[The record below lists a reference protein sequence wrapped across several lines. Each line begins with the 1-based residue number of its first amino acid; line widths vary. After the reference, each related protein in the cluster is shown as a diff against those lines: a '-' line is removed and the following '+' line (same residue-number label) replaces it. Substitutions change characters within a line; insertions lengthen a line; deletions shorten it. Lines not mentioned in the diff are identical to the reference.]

1 MKTLK
6 IKYLMTV
13 LLLLIYSSSNSQSD
27 TNKIYFTNDISI
39 DYNEGLKEAVSYSTG
54 KKTFVDF
61 NQTIHNI
68 SKLRILNDSIISVTN
83 QSRSDVQLNIDK
95 INSVSIKSGGNTA
108 LGIALGA
115 LAGLGI
121 GLIVGAATDKHDHK
135 SGGWGIDFYVSPTA
149 VGALTGISLGAL
161 IGGIIGGN
169 IPGYKNYDLN
179 YNNLDKKKELK
190 RVLDINKKLNDH

>member
-1 MKTLK
+1 MKAQK
-6 IKYLMTV
+6 IKNLMTIMI
-13 LLLLIYSSSNSQSD
+13 LLLSSLVFSQTGS
-27 TNKIYFTNDISI
+27 KQVYYPKDISI
-39 DYNEGLKEAVSYSTG
+39 EYNDGLMQEINAKTG
-54 KKTFVDF
+54 ELTLVP
-61 NQTIHNI
+61 NSVNI
-68 SKLRILNDSIISVTN
+68 AKISRLEILSDSIISITN

-95 INSVSIKSGGNTA
+95 INSVRIKSGGNTA

-149 VGALTGISLGAL
+149 VGALSGISLGAL

>member
-1 MKTLK
+1 M
-6 IKYLMTV
+6 I
-13 LLLLIYSSSNSQSD
+13 LLLSSLVFSQTGS
-27 TNKIYFTNDISI
+27 KQVYYPKDISI
-39 DYNEGLKEAVSYSTG
+39 EYNDGLMQEINAKTG
-54 KKTFVDF
+54 ELTLVP
-61 NQTIHNI
+61 NSVNI
-68 SKLRILNDSIISVTN
+68 AKISRLEILSDSIISITN

-95 INSVSIKSGGNTA
+95 INSVRIKSGGNTA

-149 VGALTGISLGAL
+149 VGALSGISLGAL